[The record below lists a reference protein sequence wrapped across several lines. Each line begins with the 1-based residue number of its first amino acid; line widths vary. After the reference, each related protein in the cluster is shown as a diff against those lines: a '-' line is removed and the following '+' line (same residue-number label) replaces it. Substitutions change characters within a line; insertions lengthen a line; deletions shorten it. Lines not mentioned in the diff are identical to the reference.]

1 MGVGVTISKPSVKAA
16 REAAAKAMTSII
28 DAVKALGVDE
38 KDIKTVGLNL
48 YPQYNNSTP
57 ARVVGYTL
65 SEQVQV
71 TVRDLDKVGDVAD
84 AAMANGATDA
94 NGIWFDLADPA
105 KAMDDARAAA
115 VQAAKTSATAMAKA
129 AGVNL
134 GTVISISEPTQVVY
148 PYPYA
153 MASSP
158 RGRARRRHA
167 DPGPAR
173 HPGRP
178 VERHG
183 RLRDRLRPSAGRSVT
198 GWPNRRSS
206 RRDARLGGPRPAS
219 AARSPTRWPNRRRAA
234 DRGLTRP
241 SKPPASRQRIGFGGR
256 WRSCRS
262 VSTAAARF
270 E

>member
-1 MGVGVTISKPSVKAA
+1 MSRSFRTFGAAAIGALAVAVLALALRPATVVGAPTTTADAAAIHTITVSGSGTITLVPDTGHVGVGVTITKPSVKAA

-38 KDIKTVGLNL
+38 NDIKTVGLNL
-48 YPQYNNSTP
+48 YPQYNSSNP
-57 ARVVGYTL
+57 PRVVGYTL

-105 KAMDDARAAA
+105 KAMDDARAEA

-134 GTVISISEPTQVVY
+134 GAVISISEPTQTVY

-153 MASSP
+153 MA
-158 RGRARRRHA
+158 GAARENAA
-167 DPGPAR
+167 DAATPTPVQPGTQDVR
-173 HPGRP
+173 
-178 VERHG
+178 
-183 RLRDRLRPSAGRSVT
+183 SSVT
-198 GWPNRRSS
+198 
-206 RRDARLGGPRPAS
+206 
-219 AARSPTRWPNRRRAA
+219 
-234 DRGLTRP
+234 
-241 SKPPASRQRIGFGGR
+241 
-256 WRSCRS
+256 
-262 VSTAAARF
+262 VVF
-270 E
+270 EID